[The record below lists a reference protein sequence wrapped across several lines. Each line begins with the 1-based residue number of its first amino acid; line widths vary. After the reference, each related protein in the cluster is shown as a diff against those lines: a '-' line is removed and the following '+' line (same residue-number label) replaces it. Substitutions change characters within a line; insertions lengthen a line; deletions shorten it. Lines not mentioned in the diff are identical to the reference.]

1 MSLHDKEKARM
12 AVFPQPFGL
21 STLTEITLQGGFA
34 PPPAFILISPSFLL
48 NSYINK
54 LTFFGN

>member
-21 STLTEITLQGGFA
+21 STLTEITLQGSA
-34 PPPAFILISPSFLL
+34 LL
-48 NSYINK
+48 HPLPLFSSALRFWSTAI
-54 LTFFGN
+54 